1 MKTPNILTV
10 LTVFMIPLF
19 IGAFLI
25 EGISDWITL
34 VIFASAAITDAL
46 DGYIARKKNIVTDF
60 GKLMDPLADKIM
72 VMSAF
77 VCFTAAGILHPII
90 TIVILAREFLIT
102 GLRSIATSKGKVIA
116 ADIWGKAKT
125 VSQYAFIIVTLIRRS
140 VVPGLEGFFG
150 IIATFTIVVA
160 LILATIS
167 AVHYCIKYKEFFKDN

>member
-1 MKTPNILTV
+1 
-10 LTVFMIPLF
+10 MIPLF

-102 GLRSIATSKGKVIA
+102 GLRSVATSKGKVIA

-140 VVPGLEGFFG
+140 TSSPKVIPFPKAAASLGVPVMLCF
-150 IIATFTIVVA
+150 AQRKLWTA
-160 LILATIS
+160 LPLQPSMPMTTMAKKLTEISTIS
-167 AVHYCIKYKEFFKDN
+167 